1 MSAVAASANKVH
13 SVAPAPAVLQAPV
26 NWRRVDFIADLHL
39 QPGDHANFAAWRDF
53 MRATRAD
60 AVFILGDLFEVWVG
74 DDVLD
79 VRGGADSDAG
89 SGFATRCAHV
99 IQAASQRL
107 AVYFMHGNRDFL
119 LGPVYAKA
127 CGMTLLEDPTVF
139 AFAGQRWLLSHGDAL
154 CLQDTDYMRFR
165 DQVRD
170 ARWQQTFLAK
180 PLAERQSIGREIRIQ
195 SQARKRRD
203 DVIGA
208 AMSNLDI
215 DLDVEAT
222 RKWLQAAEAPTLIH
236 GHTHRPAEH
245 DLGSG
250 LRRIVLSDWDAAAS
264 PARACVLRLSAVS
277 EHLTGGGACVLR
289 LSAVSEHLTGGGASV
304 ERLSASSA

>member
-1 MSAVAASANKVH
+1 MSAVAVSANTVH

-79 VRGGADSDAG
+79 VVGDADADSDPG
-89 SGFATRCAHV
+89 PGFATRCARV

-127 CGMTLLEDPTVF
+127 CGMTLLEDPTVL

-154 CLQDTDYMRFR
+154 CLQDTDYMQFR
-165 DQVRD
+165 HQVRD
-170 ARWQQTFLAK
+170 ARWQHAFLAK
-180 PLAERQSIGREIRIQ
+180 PLAERQSIGRDIRAQ
-195 SQARKRRD
+195 SEARKSRAG
-203 DVIGA
+203 VVGA
-208 AMSNLDI
+208 TMANLDV

-222 RKWLQAAEAPTLIH
+222 REWLRAAEAPTVIH
-236 GHTHRPAEH
+236 GHTHKPAEH

-250 LRRIVLSDWDAAAS
+250 QRRIVLSDWDAAAS
-264 PARACVLRLSAVS
+264 PARGSVLRLIAASPDLS
-277 EHLTGGGACVLR
+277 GSGAR
-289 LSAVSEHLTGGGASV
+289 V
-304 ERLSASSA
+304 ERLAATSV